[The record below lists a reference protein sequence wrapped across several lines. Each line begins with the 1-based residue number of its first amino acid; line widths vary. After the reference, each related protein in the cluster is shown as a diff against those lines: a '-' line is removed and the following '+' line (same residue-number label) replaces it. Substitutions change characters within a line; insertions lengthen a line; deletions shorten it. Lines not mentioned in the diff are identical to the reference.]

1 MIEVRKDYIFP
12 TSITCIDNV
21 LELNIIN
28 DINSHIEKSSILNKE
43 NRVSNWQ
50 SEKSPNLHTHSK
62 YKELSDKVLYF
73 SKSYL
78 DDMSFEYEQH
88 YISGMWSNILKPGE
102 THSPHTHANNIV
114 SGVYYTK
121 SEGNS
126 PSITFLDPRP
136 QAKVLQPEAK
146 QNTKLN
152 SSMWYY
158 PAKTNRLI
166 LFPSWLQHYVPVNKS
181 DKDRYSIAFNVM
193 IKGQVGRPEN
203 FQSAKF

>member
-12 TSITCIDNV
+12 TSITCIDNI
-21 LELNIIN
+21 LELDVIDN
-28 DINSHIEKSSILNKE
+28 INSHIKESSVLNEEKRIT
-43 NRVSNWQ
+43 NWQ
-50 SEKSPNLHTHSK
+50 SGKNPNLHTHIK
-62 YKELSDKVLYF
+62 YKKLTDMVLHF
-73 SKSYL
+73 SKVYL

-88 YISGMWSNILKPGE
+88 YVSGMWSNILKPGE

-114 SGVYYTK
+114 SGVYYTRA
-121 SEGNS
+121 EDNS
-126 PSITFLDPRP
+126 PAITFLDPRP

-146 QNTKLN
+146 EHNKLN

-158 PAKTNRLI
+158 PAKTNRLL

-181 DKDRYSIAFNVM
+181 NKDRYSIAFNVM
-193 IKGQVGRPEN
+193 IKGQVGRPEH